1 MTHSAW
7 DMKLKSSQPEMVSL
21 PEVQN
26 VWNRS
31 ICRFGDPILACR
43 KKTDALPDAR
53 PVAHPVE
60 LMFRLV

>member
-7 DMKLKSSQPEMVSL
+7 DMKLKSSQPEMVAL
-21 PEVQN
+21 PEGQN

-31 ICRFGDPILACR
+31 ICRFGDPRSACR